1 MRLKATYEQ
10 RRAFQQAM
18 SSMLKSIPEGGF
30 SAESNYVVCP
40 WHNWKFNRVT
50 GIGEAGS
57 EDDAVPSYKVKVKSG
72 RVLVRMTPA
81 TPRKKKPHAPH
92 PLARPIRRKCA

>member
-30 SAESNYVVCP
+30 SAESGVALFRQVLGSGH
-40 WHNWKFNRVT
+40 W
-50 GIGEAGS
+50 GGS
-57 EDDAVPSYKVKVKSG
+57 ENDAVWVVWPALTRVGHQDKVVSDN
-72 RVLVRMTPA
+72 
-81 TPRKKKPHAPH
+81 
-92 PLARPIRRKCA
+92 RRKLGAFKHLGRPDAMR

>member
-30 SAESNYVVCP
+30 SAESDLSQEGLALGRR
-40 WHNWKFNRVT
+40 WHVRV
-50 GIGEAGS
+50 S
-57 EDDAVPSYKVKVKSG
+57 
-72 RVLVRMTPA
+72 
-81 TPRKKKPHAPH
+81 
-92 PLARPIRRKCA
+92 

>member
-30 SAESNYVVCP
+30 SAESKESGAP
-40 WHNWKFNRVT
+40 RGAET
-50 GIGEAGS
+50 GRGGVELHRDMG
-57 EDDAVPSYKVKVKSG
+57 PKVERG
-72 RVLVRMTPA
+72 DRA
-81 TPRKKKPHAPH
+81 KK
-92 PLARPIRRKCA
+92 

>member
-30 SAESNYVVCP
+30 SAESLLTTDP
-40 WHNWKFNRVT
+40 K
-50 GIGEAGS
+50 
-57 EDDAVPSYKVKVKSG
+57 
-72 RVLVRMTPA
+72 LVRDYTQTA
-81 TPRKKKPHAPH
+81 SGT
-92 PLARPIRRKCA
+92 